1 MNTMQ
6 KRKYRYKWEQYH
18 DCNICWIQKRVTF
31 LWMSAWIDMYP
42 SDGRHIY
49 QKCIDDPTNFPEKL
63 GPDEIMNVTYYD
75 MLGIKIPNE

>member
-1 MNTMQ
+1 MNTMH

-18 DCNICWIQKRVTF
+18 DCNIFWIQKRVTF
-31 LWMSAWIDMYP
+31 LWISAWIDMYP

-49 QKCIDDPTNFPEKL
+49 QKCINDPTNFPEKL

-75 MLGIKIPNE
+75 MHGNKIPNE